1 LIINRECFWDPKNS
15 FFCLS
20 FS

>member
-15 FFCLS
+15 FFCSS